1 MDYYNILGVSKT
13 ASQDE
18 IKKAYRKLAA
28 KHHPDKGGD
37 TAEFQKV
44 EEAYRTLG
52 DPQKRSEYDNPQPQ
66 YTNFGGGFAN
76 QDDFFSAMFGGRAGP
91 FGFTGQ
97 RRQIRKNK
105 SINIQIQMT
114 LKDILTGKDI
124 VGSIKLPSGRDQA
137 LQLRIPKGVSSGDA
151 IKFSGLGDDSIAGLP
166 RGDLI
171 ANIEEVRH
179 PNFQRDGANIYT
191 EKSIS
196 VFDAMLGSSISID
209 TIENTTLEISVPAGI
224 QPGQLLACN
233 GFGLPKSPNSNA
245 RGNLYVK
252 VNIIISKIASTE
264 DQEIIK
270 QLKAKYS

>member
-66 YTNFGGGFAN
+66 YTNFGGGFTN

-91 FGFTGQ
+91 FGFNQ
-97 RRQIRKNK
+97 RRQVRKNK
-105 SINIQIQMT
+105 SINIIIQMS
-114 LKDILTGKDI
+114 LKDILIGKDV

-137 LQLRIPKGVSSGDA
+137 LQIRIPKGVSNGDA
-151 IKFSGLGDDSIAGLP
+151 IKFSGLGDDSIAGIP

-171 ANIEEVRH
+171 AQIQEVPH
-179 PNFQRDGANIYT
+179 KDFQRDGANLYT
-191 EKSIS
+191 DISIS
-196 VFDAMLGSSISID
+196 VFDAILGTSVIVN
-209 TIENTTLEISVPAGI
+209 TVEETTLDVTVPPGI
-224 QPGQLLACN
+224 QPGQMLACN
-233 GFGLPKSPNSNA
+233 GYGLPKGPNNNA
-245 RGNLYVK
+245 RGNLYVRL
-252 VNIIISKIASTE
+252 NINIPKISNEA
-264 DQEIIK
+264 DQATLQE
-270 QLKAKYS
+270 LKTKYS

>member
-52 DPQKRSEYDNPQPQ
+52 DPQKRSEYDNPQTQ
-66 YTNFGGGFAN
+66 YSFHTHDMNDIFG
-76 QDDFFSAMFGGRAGP
+76 AMFGGGGGP
-91 FGFTGQ
+91 FGFNQ

-105 SINIQIQMT
+105 SINIVVEMT
-114 LKDILTGKDI
+114 LKDILRGKDV
-124 VGSIKLPSGRDQA
+124 VGSIRLPSGRDQA
-137 LQLRIPKGVSSGDA
+137 LQLRIPKGVSTGDA

-166 RGDLI
+166 RGDLVAQI
-171 ANIEEVRH
+171 RELPH
-179 PNFQRDGANIYT
+179 PNFQRDGANLYT
-191 EKSIS
+191 DVSIS
-196 VFDAMLGSSISID
+196 VFDAMLGTSIIIS
-209 TIENTTLEISVPAGI
+209 TVEESTLDVTVPAGI

-233 GFGLPKSPNSNA
+233 GYGLPKSPNNNA

-252 VNIIISKIASTE
+252 LNITIPKITNSSDESTL
-264 DQEIIK
+264 K